1 MERTEINWF
10 VTTRRFIQN
19 YIYHYSVSEF
29 RRNPIQFSPATFLR
43 CSRKYISKKREV
55 TLNFKE
61 HNLALENKLDFEGT
75 ALGDLPTVHTRV
87 GFGSV
92 SQLTNTR
99 ASSLQWR
106 NQGFTCWFYSL
117 FTSRCWC
124 WQVAW
129 SREQGGKGKMGGVL
143 HALNSASLPLLHQP
157 AVQGNPRAL
166 QTQLHG
172 RGCPWS

>member
-1 MERTEINWF
+1 M
-10 VTTRRFIQN
+10 TTRRFIQN

-29 RRNPIQFSPATFLR
+29 RRNPIQFSPATFLC

-92 SQLTNTR
+92 S
-99 ASSLQWR
+99 
-106 NQGFTCWFYSL
+106 
-117 FTSRCWC
+117 
-124 WQVAW
+124 
-129 SREQGGKGKMGGVL
+129 
-143 HALNSASLPLLHQP
+143 
-157 AVQGNPRAL
+157 
-166 QTQLHG
+166 
-172 RGCPWS
+172 